1 MIEDEEVSRIIC
13 EFSNQFNGSQLIS
26 TFDPVGIH
34 DNSHLKHGNSSNK
47 YLEYEVDQRLNDK
60 VKSTEILYPC
70 TYQDCIKEFSS
81 KSSLLRHMRTHFGE
95 KLFNCNIC
103 DKSFVQ
109 KCSLQ
114 RHKETHAEGKTWIC
128 QHENCGKR
136 FKMKVYLEAHMRT
149 HIQLKPDKHD
159 ADLNHISVDMM

>member
-13 EFSNQFNGSQLIS
+13 EFSNQCNGSQPNS
-26 TFDPVGIH
+26 RFNPVGNNH
-34 DNSHLKHGNSSNK
+34 RNSSNN
-47 YLEYEVDQRLNDK
+47 YFEYEIDQQRLNDK
-60 VKSTEILYPC
+60 GKSTEILYPC

-114 RHKETHAEGKTWIC
+114 RHKETHSEGKTWIC